1 MRISKLSAFTAYELS
16 EEEMLQGYDFTEA
29 NRAVI
34 QNLISANAE
43 ELLIVRL
50 DGKMQSEEERVKAAF
65 TSGQIAIL
73 RYLLSTGEE
82 LKAAERQ
89 AKLDREAPENKL

>member
-1 MRISKLSAFTAYELS
+1 MRISKQSAFTAYELT
-16 EEEMLQGYDFTEA
+16 EEEILQGYNFSEA
-29 NRAVI
+29 NQAVI

-82 LKAAERQ
+82 LKEAERQ
-89 AKLDREAPENKL
+89 AKKEKQDPDTQV

>member
-1 MRISKLSAFTAYELS
+1 MRISKQSAFTAYELT
-16 EEEMLQGYDFTEA
+16 EEEMLQGYSFSEA
-29 NRAVI
+29 NQAVI

-82 LKAAERQ
+82 LYEAERQ
-89 AKLDREAPENKL
+89 AKKEKQDPDPQV